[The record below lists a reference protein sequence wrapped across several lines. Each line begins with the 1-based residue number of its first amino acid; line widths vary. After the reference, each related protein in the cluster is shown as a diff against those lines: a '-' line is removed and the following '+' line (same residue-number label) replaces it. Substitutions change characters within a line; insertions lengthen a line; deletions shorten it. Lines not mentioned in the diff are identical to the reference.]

1 MIGPAAPVLVP
12 RRLRISQ
19 ADLALVLDSLI
30 RLSLRG
36 PR

>member
-1 MIGPAAPVLVP
+1 MIGPVVLV
-12 RRLRISQ
+12 LRISQ

-36 PR
+36 PL